1 MMKQP
6 HKQIRRH
13 SLIASK
19 SLLTKSTMQ
28 LSLDLFTERN
38 IAKNRTPPPRLIS
51 TFFNNESEYKL
62 RNAQLLFI
70 DTTPLKLKLF

>member
-1 MMKQP
+1 MVLVKNACANEKYEATLLNDEAP

-28 LSLDLFTERN
+28 LSLDLFTERD
-38 IAKNRTPPPRLIS
+38 IAKNRTPPL
-51 TFFNNESEYKL
+51 
-62 RNAQLLFI
+62 
-70 DTTPLKLKLF
+70 D

>member
-28 LSLDLFTERN
+28 LSLDLFTERD
-38 IAKNRTPPPRLIS
+38 IAKNRTPPLDLFQLFSITNQNINYAMRNYYSLTRL
-51 TFFNNESEYKL
+51 L
-62 RNAQLLFI
+62 
-70 DTTPLKLKLF
+70 